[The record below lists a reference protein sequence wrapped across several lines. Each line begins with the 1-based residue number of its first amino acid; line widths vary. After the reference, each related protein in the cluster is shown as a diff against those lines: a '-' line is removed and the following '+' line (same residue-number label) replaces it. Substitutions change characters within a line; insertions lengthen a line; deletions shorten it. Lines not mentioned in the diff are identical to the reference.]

1 MRKSQ
6 RGVFAPTLALM
17 LCAAVGFFALQSCR
31 IKPPVDLA
39 KAKWL
44 VLGPF
49 FSDPSLGPWVES
61 KGFFYDYLS
70 AIGGESGS
78 RLEEGQIFEGRTV
91 TANWA
96 ENGAVDLL
104 QLFPGATNSLAY
116 AYLEIKSPNE
126 RKVALKLGS
135 DDGARVW
142 LNGKLLWSNHV
153 FRSLNPDEDA
163 VALPLQKGVNR
174 LLLKI
179 DQGGGSWGFSA
190 RLRSLEDEER
200 DWAAQKSRRLSI
212 LTPDVVLK
220 TEGLPTEGWFVVST
234 TPSFI
239 IDAEAEVTASD
250 TAGQVLCA
258 AEGRIGE
265 PIRIELPRNYS
276 GILRLRA
283 SGKGKRADIGSG
295 AAIAFA
301 GNGAESI
308 GDMVENARAAGS
320 RVKSPENSEDV
331 GATLTFLSDQL
342 ERKVHS
348 SLVTTER
355 NIRAVDAVMEILES
369 LRKGPWQPASMRGLR
384 QWAYRSAIDDSCQPY
399 TAYVPETYDPA
410 KRYPLI
416 VTLHGFSADDY
427 QSAKKLADL
436 NPEDYIIVGAFGRG
450 DMGYRSMGEQDV
462 LDVTDRIQRI
472 YSIDQDRVYLMG
484 NSMGGMGTWR
494 LGQLFADRFAAIAP
508 FCGWTGTEYLEN
520 LRNLPVLIVHGDA
533 DTDISIDMDREAAA
547 RLKQLGFTARFDVLP
562 GAGHG
567 AWEAWAKK
575 NGGDRIFEFFG
586 KYKRNPWPG
595 DVTLVTGNYLRY
607 GAAYWLR
614 VNELSGPRSRTQAA
628 VKGPREIQVTC
639 EGVSALSLDL
649 RHPGLEQAG
658 EVKVTVNGS
667 PLSAPAGKTARIA
680 SQDGTEWVMEKPTSP
695 QKTPRLGGGLA
706 DLFHGPVVFVYG
718 TTRPDRRAVLKKAA
732 EQFADMSATDEIPM
746 GSKVGRIPVLSDK
759 DIPFNALSRRHLFL
773 FGNAEE
779 NLITRAFM
787 ARWAWTLPVH
797 LDGNDVSVLD
807 RVFKKSGLFL
817 TYPNPLA
824 SGRLVTIASLP
835 FSAKEVE
842 AFTRIANVPLRGY
855 KTGAGGV
862 DCMTYPDVMVL
873 NSLREGVTDA
883 WIFNS
888 DWTKLLPFPVK

>member
-1 MRKSQ
+1 MKKSQ
-6 RGVFAPTLALM
+6 HGGIAPTLALI
-17 LCAAVGFFALQSCR
+17 LCAAAGFLTLQSCHG
-31 IKPPVDLA
+31 KPPVDLA

-49 FSDPSLGPWVES
+49 GSDPSLGPWVES
-61 KGFFYDYLS
+61 KGFFHDYLS
-70 AIGGESGS
+70 TIGGESGS
-78 RLEEGQIFEGRTV
+78 RLEEGQVFEGRTV
-91 TANWA
+91 TANWS
-96 ENGAVDLL
+96 ENGTIDFL

-126 RKVALKLGS
+126 QKAALKLGS

-142 LNGKLLWSNHV
+142 LNGRLLWSNHV
-153 FRSLNPDEDA
+153 FRPLNPDEDA
-163 VALPLQKGVNR
+163 IALPLQKGVNR

-179 DQGGGSWGFSA
+179 DQGAGSWGFSA
-190 RLRSLEDEER
+190 KLRSLADEER
-200 DWAAQKSRRLSI
+200 DWAAQRIRGLSI
-212 LTPDVVLK
+212 LTPQVVLK
-220 TEGLPTEGWFVVST
+220 AEDRFVVST

-239 IDAEAEVTASD
+239 IDAEVAVKASD
-250 TAGQVLCA
+250 PAGRVLF
-258 AEGRIGE
+258 ETQGRIGE
-265 PIRIELPRNYS
+265 PIRFELPQSYS

-283 SGKGKRADIGSG
+283 SGKGKLANIGSG
-295 AAIAFA
+295 TAIAFA
-301 GNGAESI
+301 GDGAESI
-308 GDMVENARAAGS
+308 GGTVENARAAGS

-331 GATLTFLSDQL
+331 GATLGFLADQL

-355 NIRAVDAVMEILES
+355 NIRAVDAIMEILEA

-399 TAYVPETYDPA
+399 TSYVPQSYDPA

-416 VTLHGFSADDY
+416 VTLHGFSTDDY
-427 QSAKKLADL
+427 QAAKKLADL

-450 DMGYRSMGEQDV
+450 DMGYQSMGEQDV
-462 LDVTDRIQRI
+462 LDVIDRMLRI
-472 YSIDQDRVYLMG
+472 YSIDPDRVYLMG

-508 FCGWTGTEYLEN
+508 FCGWTATEYLEN

-533 DTDISIDMDREAAA
+533 DTDISIDMDSAAAA

-575 NGGDRIFEFFG
+575 NGGERIFEFFG
-586 KYKRNPWPG
+586 KHKRNPWPG
-595 DVTLVTGNYLRY
+595 GVTLVTGNYLRY
-607 GAAYWLR
+607 GATYWLR
-614 VNELSGPRSRTQAA
+614 VNEVSGARSRTQAA

-667 PLSAPAGKTARIA
+667 VLSAPAGKTARIA
-680 SQDGTEWVMEKPTSP
+680 SQNGTEWVMEKSTPSE
-695 QKTPRLGGGLA
+695 KVPRLGGGLA

-732 EQFADMSATDEIPM
+732 EQFADMSATEEIPV
-746 GSKVGRIPVLSDK
+746 GSKVGRIPVLSDTA
-759 DIPFNALSRRHLFL
+759 IPFNALSRRHLFL

-807 RVFKKSGLFL
+807 RVFKKSGLVL

-824 SGRLVTIASLP
+824 PGRLVTIASFP
-835 FSAKEVE
+835 FDAKEV
-842 AFTRIANVPLRGY
+842 AAYTRIANVPLRGY

-873 NSLREGVTDA
+873 KSLHEGVTDA
-883 WIFNS
+883 WVFNR
-888 DWTKLLPFPVK
+888 DWTKLLPLQAR